1 MTVRR
6 NSVILGLAGA
16 LCVWAGVVT
25 AGDKPSDRADIGA
38 AIMLQMQ
45 TAFNPN
51 LPGSGEAV
59 RTFTKTLKHMSAGA
73 LSVRI
78 VEPGRLAPTRDMLDA
93 IISGDLEA
101 AFTWTGYAATK
112 APVFGLF
119 GSLPFGPGPEEMAS
133 WILEGDGRQ
142 IHRAAYDK
150 LGVTGVPCGVQGPKG
165 GGWFRTEL
173 NTVADFKDVRLR
185 YGRLSGEVIT
195 RMGATL
201 VPLPAGGGRVSALEV
216 DAELLRA
223 LEIGR
228 GGGIVLVVGGK
239 DTELVIVARLIR
251 LGRARVRDQHLQRR
265 LQPRDR
271 AARRLAL
278 QHLDVEA
285 QRGGDVLVV
294 LGLRRGLGLR
304 LPDDHAR
311 FRQPRRDQEP
321 RDGADPGIGPHRHFL
336 RRRRQGPRGQAGAD
350 DRRARAARASIAPA
364 RGDAAETGDR

>member
-6 NSVILGLAGA
+6 NSLILGLAGA

-38 AIMLQMQ
+38 AVTLQMQ

-133 WILEGDGRQ
+133 WIQ
-142 IHRAAYDK
+142 
-150 LGVTGVPCGVQGPKG
+150 
-165 GGWFRTEL
+165 
-173 NTVADFKDVRLR
+173 
-185 YGRLSGEVIT
+185 
-195 RMGATL
+195 
-201 VPLPAGGGRVSALEV
+201 
-216 DAELLRA
+216 
-223 LEIGR
+223 IGR
-228 GGGIVLVVGGK
+228 AHV
-239 DTELVIVARLIR
+239 
-251 LGRARVRDQHLQRR
+251 
-265 LQPRDR
+265 
-271 AARRLAL
+271 
-278 QHLDVEA
+278 
-285 QRGGDVLVV
+285 
-294 LGLRRGLGLR
+294 
-304 LPDDHAR
+304 
-311 FRQPRRDQEP
+311 
-321 RDGADPGIGPHRHFL
+321 
-336 RRRRQGPRGQAGAD
+336 
-350 DRRARAARASIAPA
+350 
-364 RGDAAETGDR
+364 